1 MVNDQKMWTAIQ
13 SKHEISTR
21 PELRDTPREPRD
33 APREP
38 RDAPREPREAPREL
52 PQEAREVRET
62 CERGD
67 MEGARSAVAA
77 LQGIWESQR
86 DSSESYTVT
95 GLDVVRQQRQ
105 GQGMSRRAFSL
116 RWNVEKRCLE
126 WGSGKYFLKTP
137 EPHASEAVW
146 LASDGG
152 RGFAWRRAKGRG
164 RSLRD
169 GS

>member
-1 MVNDQKMWTAIQ
+1 
-13 SKHEISTR
+13 
-21 PELRDTPREPRD
+21 
-33 APREP
+33 
-38 RDAPREPREAPREL
+38 
-52 PQEAREVRET
+52 
-62 CERGD
+62 

-77 LQGIWESQR
+77 LQGVWESQR

-116 RWNVEKRCLE
+116 RWNTEKRCLE

-137 EPHASEAVW
+137 EPHANEAVW

-152 RGFAWRRAKGRG
+152 RGFAWRRAKGLG
-164 RSLRD
+164 
-169 GS
+169 